1 MGDIYQ
7 YAISIAKT
15 YQYAI
20 SRRANRKC
28 RLRNASISGYVRTS
42 GGHMAY
48 ANLLRPEF
56 PRAR

>member
-1 MGDIYQ
+1 MENFYQ
-7 YAISIAKT
+7 YAISIEET

-20 SRRANRKC
+20 SRGPNVDYVERFHIGIRA
-28 RLRNASISGYVRTS
+28 TS
-42 GGHMAY
+42 GDHMAY